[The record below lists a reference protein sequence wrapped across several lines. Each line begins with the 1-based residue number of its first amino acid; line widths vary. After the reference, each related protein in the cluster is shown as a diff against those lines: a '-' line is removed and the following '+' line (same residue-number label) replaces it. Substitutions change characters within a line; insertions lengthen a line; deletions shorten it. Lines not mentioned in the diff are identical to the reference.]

1 MTTVLV
7 VDDQSL
13 IRQAVTD
20 ILDGADG
27 IEVVGDAVNGR
38 EAVMRA
44 VASRPDV
51 VVMDIRM
58 PELDGIGATAEI
70 CADPLLAA
78 TKVLILTTFEEDEY
92 LVAALRA
99 GASGFIGKGAE
110 PDEIVRAVRAVH
122 AGESLLSPVATRS
135 LIERYV
141 LPGGGRDGGGTG
153 HGVGT
158 ASGRAGGDGLGA
170 GAASAA
176 ERPVPPELAHL
187 TDREREVL
195 LLVARGRANAEI
207 AAELVI
213 SPHTAKTHVN
223 RIMTKLDA
231 HDRAQL
237 VIVAYET
244 GLLAPGAA

>member
-7 VDDQSL
+7 VDDQPL

-20 ILDGADG
+20 ILDGEDG
-27 IEVVGDAVNGR
+27 VEVVGDAVNGR
-38 EAVMRA
+38 EAVLRA
-44 VASRPDV
+44 SALRPDV

-58 PELDGIGATAEI
+58 PELDGLGATAAI
-70 CADPLLAA
+70 CADPSLAG
-78 TKVLILTTFEEDEY
+78 TRVLILTTFEEDEY

-122 AGESLLSPVATRS
+122 AGESLLSPAATRS
-135 LIERYV
+135 LIEKYV
-141 LPGGGRDGGGTG
+141 LPGGGRDGAGTG
-153 HGVGT
+153 GGGGGSGP
-158 ASGRAGGDGLGA
+158 ASGESSS
-170 GAASAA
+170 GAAPSQA
-176 ERPVPPELAHL
+176 VPPELAHL

-207 AAELVI
+207 ATDLVI

-237 VIVAYET
+237 VILAYET
-244 GLLAPGAA
+244 GFLAPGS

>member
-7 VDDQSL
+7 VDDQAL

-44 VASRPDV
+44 TTSRPDV

-70 CADPLLAA
+70 CADPVLAA

-141 LPGGGRDGGGTG
+141 LPGGGRDGGGAGAGRGRGDG
-153 HGVGT
+153 HG
-158 ASGRAGGDGLGA
+158 GGS
-170 GAASAA
+170 ASAA

-244 GLLAPGAA
+244 GLLAPGA

>member
-1 MTTVLV
+1 VTTVLV
-7 VDDQSL
+7 VDDQPL

-20 ILDGADG
+20 ILDGEVG
-27 IEVVGDAVNGR
+27 VEVVGDAVNGR
-38 EAVMRA
+38 EAVLRA
-44 VASRPDV
+44 SALRPDV

-70 CADPLLAA
+70 CADPLLVD
-78 TKVLILTTFEEDEY
+78 TRVLILTTFEEDEY

-135 LIERYV
+135 LIEKYV
-141 LPGGGRDGGGTG
+141 LPVGGGAGS
-153 HGVGT
+153 
-158 ASGRAGGDGLGA
+158 ASGESSSGGA
-170 GAASAA
+170 PSQA
-176 ERPVPPELAHL
+176 VPPELGHL

-207 AAELVI
+207 ATDLVI

-237 VIVAYET
+237 VILAYET
-244 GLLAPGAA
+244 GLLAPGA